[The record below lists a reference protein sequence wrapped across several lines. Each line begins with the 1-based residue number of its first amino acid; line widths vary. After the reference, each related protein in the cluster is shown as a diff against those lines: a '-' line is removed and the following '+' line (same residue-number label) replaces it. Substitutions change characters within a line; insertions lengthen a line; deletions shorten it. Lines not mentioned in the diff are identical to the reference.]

1 MPLCSTCNSL
11 PLRALDRL
19 YNSDD
24 KTQQAS
30 RLDHVSWL
38 TSYED
43 EYEDDANPGYSYFR
57 LRPWRTHKTIRQIH
71 DEAPKCDLCR
81 IFSLQLSTPFSEEKS
96 CGSVHMREDGLFG
109 STIKPGEDD
118 TVVMVFGKDH
128 MVMHCVSASVWQAY
142 FSVRTITGKCY
153 HSKHYTTVLM

>member
-24 KTQQAS
+24 KTKRAS

-38 TSYED
+38 TSDED
-43 EYEDDANPGYSYFR
+43 ENDEDANPGGFYFR

-71 DEAPKCDLCR
+71 DSAPKCDLCR

-96 CGSVHMREDGLFG
+96 CGSVHMREDGYLG
-109 STIKPGEDD
+109 STSKPGDD
-118 TVVMVFGKDH
+118 ETISMVFGKYH
-128 MVMHCVSASVWQAY
+128 MVMYRVSNPEWQAY
-142 FSVRTITGKCY
+142 FSVRTITGRCY
-153 HSKHYTTVLM
+153 HSKYCTTVLM